1 MSKMTLYYSDLVE
14 LDAQRRRSEIR
25 QFVVGFAL
33 LVALMAVGYLVR
45 G

>member
-1 MSKMTLYYSDLVE
+1 MSKITLYYIDLVE

-25 QFVVGFAL
+25 QFVLGVI
-33 LVALMAVGYLVR
+33 LVAVLAAAVYQVR